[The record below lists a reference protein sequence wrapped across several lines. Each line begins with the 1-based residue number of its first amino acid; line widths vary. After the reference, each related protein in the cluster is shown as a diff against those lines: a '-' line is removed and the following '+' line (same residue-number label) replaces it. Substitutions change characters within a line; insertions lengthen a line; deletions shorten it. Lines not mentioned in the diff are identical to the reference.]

1 MSKIKIVVILL
12 AVNTSIAT
20 LNGQKYQLG
29 KQCQSKGFLRKGISL
44 GEIKEVPDK
53 AMTGLELLNLNLAST
68 GTVSEEQETWHIIT
82 RRTHRVSHKSSTWG
96 INRVPLNPNYPKNG
110 TYKFANI
117 YVGLN
122 NWLVDGKLPKSD
134 KLYSL
139 SPINSWYAA
148 LTLDNL
154 TKVSGPVYFYW
165 GVGISYMNFA
175 FNNTRVRVTSDPS
188 QIFFTEV
195 ANISGQVSKLRVTH
209 LNLHFVP
216 TISLSYG
223 YESIRFGLGVYGGY
237 RIGSSSRMKF
247 NDANGNRQRETVRS
261 SFHINPFRY
270 GIRGQLGWSF
280 FDLFVNYDL
289 TNFFHEDA
297 IAPRL
302 RPFTIGMI
310 F

>member
-1 MSKIKIVVILL
+1 MFNVKIALILL
-12 AVNTSIAT
+12 AGTASITA
-20 LNGQKYQLG
+20 LKGQKYQPG
-29 KQCQSKGFLRKGISL
+29 NCAKGIPL
-44 GEIKEVPDK
+44 GEINEVLNK
-53 AMTGLELLNLNLAST
+53 SELETGAFHFDR
-68 GTVSEEQETWHIIT
+68 EEQQETGQIS
-82 RRTHRVSHKSSTWG
+82 RRVRRVSHKSSTWS
-96 INRVPLNPNYPKNG
+96 INRTPLRPNYPKNG
-110 TYKFANI
+110 TYKLANI
-117 YVGLN
+117 HVGLN
-122 NWLVDGKLPKSD
+122 NWLVEGKLPKSD

-148 LTLDNL
+148 LSLDNL
-154 TKVSGPVYFYW
+154 TKIDGSVYLYW

-175 FNNTRVRVTSDPS
+175 FENTRVRVTSEKAGDPS
-188 QIFFTEV
+188 QIFFTEI
-195 ANISGQVSKLRVTH
+195 ANISGQLSKLRVTH
-209 LNLHFVP
+209 LNLHFVR
-216 TISLSYG
+216 TISLGYG
-223 YESIRFGLGVYGGY
+223 HENIRFGLGVYGGY
-237 RIGSSSRMKF
+237 RIGSSLRMKF
-247 NDANGNRQRETVRS
+247 DDANGNRHRETVRS

>member
-1 MSKIKIVVILL
+1 MSKTKIALILL
-12 AVNTSIAT
+12 AVTANITA
-20 LNGQKYQLG
+20 LKGQKYRAENSKTEEALN
-29 KQCQSKGFLRKGISL
+29 QSRHETGAFHFVLEDSVFIL
-44 GEIKEVPDK
+44 NGEK
-53 AMTGLELLNLNLAST
+53 
-68 GTVSEEQETWHIIT
+68 QETGQI
-82 RRTHRVSHKSSTWG
+82 RRVSHKSSTWG
-96 INRVPLNPNYPKNG
+96 INRPPLKPNYPKNG
-110 TYKFANI
+110 TYKVANL

-122 NWLVDGKLPKSD
+122 NWLVEGKLPKSD

-139 SPINSWYAA
+139 SPINSWYAG
-148 LTLDNL
+148 LSLDNL
-154 TKVSGPVYFYW
+154 TKIGGPVYFYW

-175 FNNTRVRVTSDPS
+175 FENTRVRVSSEKAGNPS
-188 QIFFTEV
+188 QIFFTEI
-195 ANISGQVSKLRVTH
+195 ANISGQVSKLRITH

-216 TISLSYG
+216 TISLGYG
-223 YESIRFGLGVYGGY
+223 HESIRFGLGVYGGY
-237 RIGSSSRMKF
+237 RIGSSLRMKF
-247 NDANGNRQRETVRS
+247 DDANGNRKRETVRS

-297 IAPRL
+297 IAPKL

>member
-1 MSKIKIVVILL
+1 MSKIKIAVILL
-12 AVNTSIAT
+12 AVNTSIAA
-20 LNGQKYQLG
+20 LNGQKYQAG
-29 KQCQSKGFLRKGISL
+29 NCAKGIPL
-44 GEIKEVPDK
+44 GEIKEVADK
-53 AMTGLELLNLNLAST
+53 AMTGLELLNLNLAPT
-68 GTVSEEQETWHIIT
+68 GTVSEEQETGHIIN

-122 NWLVDGKLPKSD
+122 NWLMDGKLPKSD

-154 TKVSGPVYFYW
+154 TKISGPVYFYW
-165 GVGISYMNFA
+165 GLGISYMNFA
-175 FNNTRVRVTSDPS
+175 FKNTRVRVTSDPS

-216 TISLSYG
+216 TISLSHG
-223 YESIRFGLGVYGGY
+223 DESIRFGLGVYGGY
-237 RIGSSSRMKF
+237 RIGSSLRRKF
-247 NDANGNRQRETVRS
+247 NDANGNSQRETVRS

-270 GIRGQLGWSF
+270 GIRGQLGWSS

-297 IAPRL
+297 IAPKL
-302 RPFTIGMI
+302 RPFTIGVI

>member
-1 MSKIKIVVILL
+1 MSKIKIAVILL
-12 AVNTSIAT
+12 AVNTSIAA
-20 LNGQKYQLG
+20 LNGQKYQAEN
-29 KQCQSKGFLRKGISL
+29 CAKGIPL

-53 AMTGLELLNLNLAST
+53 VMTRLELLNLKLAST
-68 GTVSEEQETWHIIT
+68 GTVSEEQEIGHIIT
-82 RRTHRVSHKSSTWG
+82 RRVYRGSHKSSTWG
-96 INRVPLNPNYPKNG
+96 INRTPLKPNYPKNG
-110 TYKFANI
+110 TYKFVNL

-139 SPINSWYAA
+139 SPINSWYAG
-148 LTLDNL
+148 LSFDNL
-154 TKVSGPVYFYW
+154 TKIGGPVYFYW
-165 GVGISYMNFA
+165 GVGISYMNLA
-175 FNNTRVRVTSDPS
+175 FKNTRVRVTSDPS
-188 QIFFTEV
+188 QIFFTEIP
-195 ANISGQVSKLRVTH
+195 NISGQLSKLRVTH

-216 TISLSYG
+216 TISLSHG

-237 RIGSSSRMKF
+237 RIGSSLRMKF
-247 NDANGNRQRETVRS
+247 NDANGNRHRETVRS

-297 IAPRL
+297 IAPKL